1 MGVEG
6 VADSTPAVAA
16 APGRLCSR
24 NLTDEMLARRSRS
37 KLARVYDVVVKI
49 FRGVRGVSCGH
60 IFVALLGTAAA
71 AATAGC
77 HGAHK
82 PGVLSAMAPQQFA
95 VRGVV
100 VSTDPAT
107 GDVMLDH
114 EAIPGLMDA
123 MTMSYRLQDASIIS
137 ELHRGDRITGTLTA
151 LRGVKGPEALQLGH
165 VVVIAQGLPDTL
177 PKVQYHVPA
186 VGDVVPDYA
195 LLNQSGR
202 RIRITQFR
210 GKVVVLTFVY
220 TRCTLADFCPKMSR
234 NFAEI
239 DHALAGDPA
248 LYAKTHL
255 LSISFDPKYDTPKV
269 LRSYGGA
276 YTGKYTNEK
285 FAHWDFAAPS
295 ATDLPKVEQFFDL
308 GVTPGDGG
316 SLMHSLA
323 TVIVGKDG
331 KVVAFYPTNDWTTES
346 LLAQIRAAV

>member
-1 MGVEG
+1 MS
-6 VADSTPAVAA
+6 AACCAV
-16 APGRLCSR
+16 GL
-24 NLTDEMLARRSRS
+24 LA
-37 KLARVYDVVVKI
+37 VV
-49 FRGVRGVSCGH
+49 C
-60 IFVALLGTAAA
+60 
-71 AATAGC
+71 ATGC
-77 HGAHK
+77 KDAHK
-82 PGVLSAMAPQQFA
+82 PAVLSARASQQFA

-100 VSTDPAT
+100 VSTDAAT

-114 EAIPGLMDA
+114 EAIPGLVDA

-137 ELHRGDRITGTLTA
+137 ELHRGDTITATLTA
-151 LRGVKGPEALQLGH
+151 SKGAKGPEAMQLGH
-165 VVVIAQGLPDTL
+165 VVVIAQGQPDTL

-202 RIRITQFR
+202 RIRISEFR

-220 TRCTLADFCPKMSR
+220 TRCTVADFCPKMSR

-239 DHALAGDPA
+239 DKALAGDPG

-255 LSISFDPKYDTPKV
+255 LSISFDPEYDTPKV

-285 FAHWDFAAPS
+285 FGHWDFAAPS
-295 ATDLPKVEQFFDL
+295 VADLPKVEQFFDL
-308 GVTPGDGG
+308 GVTPGDAK

-323 TVIVGKDG
+323 TVVVGKDG
-331 KVVAFYPTNDWTTES
+331 KVVAFYPSNDWTTDT
-346 LLAQIRAAV
+346 LLAQIRAATV